1 MGIGDWG
8 LVASLPVT
16 SHRYWGWI
24 EMAIERDIYGHPKR
38 PKWEKFILLLIAAG
52 VAFVVAGGYDLFV
65 WFVEMC
71 KNRGQ
76 MP

>member
-1 MGIGDWG
+1 
-8 LVASLPVT
+8 
-16 SHRYWGWI
+16 
-24 EMAIERDIYGHPKR
+24 MAIERDIYGQPKR

-65 WFVEMC
+65 WFVDMY